1 MQVKHLD
8 PEHFYSELCSRVQTD
23 KQIVGICVVQN
34 PHFDDVTGLFAT
46 VIPFSGPVMR
56 RAAKD
61 KNMHMR
67 AILALGAV
75 MRARKE
81 ASRIELDVIPEP
93 SPNGGEG

>member
-46 VIPFSGPVMR
+46 VIPLSGPVMR

>member
-46 VIPFSGPVMR
+46 VIPLSGPVMR

-61 KNMHMR
+61 KNMDMR